1 MATRVHRIWKEA
13 HFETENFKILSRL
26 NFSQMYLM
34 LPEKEC
40 IFKITN
46 NIHGRSSSKPTFV
59 EQFLTSYY
67 ETISKIKDAL
77 YVLQMTFNEVIRR
90 VFMST
95 LWHQKL
101 HDKVHEN
108 WFQRVSVRQE
118 WRKGFSFASCDLTN
132 NWIFNS
138 KFLTLCLGHVFR
150 DLSIWPFCIS
160 TNNLILAHILNPYWA
175 SHCRIGS
182 FKNLTERFVKNLSNS
197 KSISLTVYS
206 FRECAIE
213 EIEFLYHYLVF
224 ETFFVTFFC
233 LKERLALER
242 AYFNFLFVHI
252 LISKINKIVPRYMCS
267 LFIFMRVV
275 AYSLP
280 VSLGWKLKCDVQK
293 EANDTRS
300 KLEAK
305 DLRENQKTKPN
316 AFSSFETKEIHD

>member
-118 WRKGFSFASCDLTN
+118 WRKGFSFASCNLTN

-138 KFLTLCLGHVFR
+138 KFLIICLGHVFR
-150 DLSIWPFCIS
+150 DLSIWPFCI
-160 TNNLILAHILNPYWA
+160 
-175 SHCRIGS
+175 
-182 FKNLTERFVKNLSNS
+182 
-197 KSISLTVYS
+197 
-206 FRECAIE
+206 
-213 EIEFLYHYLVF
+213 
-224 ETFFVTFFC
+224 
-233 LKERLALER
+233 
-242 AYFNFLFVHI
+242 
-252 LISKINKIVPRYMCS
+252 
-267 LFIFMRVV
+267 
-275 AYSLP
+275 
-280 VSLGWKLKCDVQK
+280 
-293 EANDTRS
+293 
-300 KLEAK
+300 
-305 DLRENQKTKPN
+305 
-316 AFSSFETKEIHD
+316 